1 MLRRFFV
8 GKKVYF
14 CHPLRYNISMK
25 RKETTEIIS
34 VMKPAEIGLT
44 QTEAEERLAAG
55 LGNSTK
61 RTGGKSYASIFVGNI
76 FTFFNLLGLAIMILM
91 AALGSYPNLFFG
103 VIIIANTTI
112 GIVQEIR
119 AKRTIDKLSLLN
131 APQVKVIRDGREQ
144 TIDASSVVRDDII
157 KIEAGNQIC
166 ADCVLLEGQLETDES
181 LLTGESEPVRK
192 AQNDT
197 LLSGSFAISGSCL
210 ARVEKVGAMSYV
222 QTLAAKAKKYQKP
235 KSELMRSINAIIKV
249 LAIIIFPLGI
259 ATFFTTVHQL
269 GGYAEWRQALI
280 QTSGSM
286 IGMIPSGLVL
296 LTSVALTV
304 SVIRLASK
312 KAMVKDLYCIEM
324 LARVNVLCLDKTGTI
339 TDGTMTVETV
349 LCEESELL
357 YELMP
362 EFISATGEKNQ
373 TARALENYFGAG
385 GKLNFSKVVPFSSA
399 RKYSAVSF
407 NERGTL
413 VVGAPEFV
421 PAAKKCME
429 SVDEYAKQGKRVLLV
444 AFSEKCMCGDELPDD
459 LVQLGLLVLK
469 DTVRPDAIETIKW
482 FKENDVLLKVIS
494 GDNPQTVS
502 VIAKEAGV
510 PDAEN
515 FVSLDGMTDEEVVAA
530 SRRYTVFGR
539 VNPEQKALLIKQ
551 FKLDGKTVAMTGD
564 GVNDILAMKEA
575 DCAVAMGAGSQ
586 ASKSVAHLVLFD
598 SKFSS
603 MPSVVAEG
611 RRVVNNIQNSSSLFL
626 MKTTMTIFTTL
637 LMICLGREYPF
648 EPRNLY
654 LIEFLVIGL
663 PSFFLALKPNKE
675 LITGRFISN
684 TLIRTIP
691 SGLALSLS
699 VGIMYLYESFGLG
712 APANIND
719 AQLMTLSTI
728 AMTLSGV
735 AALCVLC
742 YPFNWVNLCVALGSA
757 ALVALGLTVPFARNL
772 IGLADV
778 KGHALIVVIAV
789 AVSVVV
795 CVVGRIA
802 LELINNR
809 KKTGHEK
816 RTAA

>member
-1 MLRRFFV
+1 MRTLFV
-8 GKKVYF
+8 EKVYF
-14 CHPLRYNISMK
+14 SNEVRYNIFMR
-25 RKETTEIIS
+25 RKQEIEVVSILKS
-34 VMKPAEIGLT
+34 TNEGLT
-44 QTEAEERLAAG
+44 QSEVNERLAAG
-55 LGNSTK
+55 LGNETK
-61 RTGGKSYASIFVGNI
+61 RTGAKSYLSIFVGNI

-91 AALGSYPNLFFG
+91 AALGSYSNLLFG
-103 VIIIANTTI
+103 VIILANTTI

-131 APQVKVIRDGREQ
+131 APQVKVVRDCREQ
-144 TIDASSVVRDDII
+144 TIDANLVVRDDIV

-166 ADCVLLEGQLETDES
+166 ADCILLEGQLETDES

-192 AQNDT
+192 SIGDT
-197 LLSGSFAISGSCL
+197 LLSGSFVVSGSCV
-210 ARVEKVGAMSYV
+210 ARVEKAGAMSYI

-259 ATFFTTVHQL
+259 ATFFTTVHQF
-269 GGYAEWRQALI
+269 GGYEHWKQALI

-286 IGMIPSGLVL
+286 IGMIPSGMVL

-304 SVIRLASK
+304 SVIRLAAK

-349 LCEESELL
+349 IGEKTELL
-357 YELMP
+357 NKLMP
-362 EFISATGEKNQ
+362 EFISAFGDKNQ
-373 TARALENYFGAG
+373 TALALENYFGAG
-385 GKLNFSKVVPFSSA
+385 GKLVVSDKIPFSSA

-407 NERGTL
+407 ENGGTL

-421 PAAKKCME
+421 HADGNLGE
-429 SVDEYAKQGKRVLLV
+429 QVGQFTKQGKRVLLV
-444 AFSEKCMCGDELPDD
+444 AFSQKSLSGEQLPDELC
-459 LVQLGLLVLK
+459 QLGLIVLK

-482 FKENDVLLKVIS
+482 FTDNDVTLKVIS

-510 PDAEN
+510 KDAEN
-515 FVSLDGMTDEEVVAA
+515 FVSLDGLTDDEVIEA
-530 SRRYTVFGR
+530 SSRYTVFGR

-551 FKLDGKTVAMTGD
+551 FKLQGHTVAMTGD

-575 DCAVAMGAGSQ
+575 DCAVAMGSGSQ

-637 LMICLGREYPF
+637 LMICLGQEYPF

-663 PSFFLALKPNKE
+663 PSFFLALKPNKD

-691 SGLALSLS
+691 SGLALSLAVGIIYIYES
-699 VGIMYLYESFGLG
+699 VGFGTPVVLSTEQ
-712 APANIND
+712 I
-719 AQLMTLSTI
+719 MTLSTI
-728 AMTLSGV
+728 AMTVSGV
-735 AALCVLC
+735 VALCVLC
-742 YPFNWVNLCVALGSA
+742 YPFNWINLSVALGSA
-757 ALVALGLTVPFARNL
+757 ALVTLGLCLPIVRNL
-772 IGLADV
+772 IGLVDV
-778 KGHALIVVIAV
+778 KGHELIIVVAV
-789 AVSVVV
+789 AVSTVL
-795 CVVGRIA
+795 CVAGRIV
-802 LELINNR
+802 LEYVNR
-809 KKTGHEK
+809 KNENINKK
-816 RTAA
+816 RTVV

>member
-1 MLRRFFV
+1 MRTLFV
-8 GKKVYF
+8 EKVYF
-14 CHPLRYNISMK
+14 SNEVRYNIFMR
-25 RKETTEIIS
+25 RKQEIEVVSILKS
-34 VMKPAEIGLT
+34 TNEGLT
-44 QTEAEERLAAG
+44 QSEVNERLAAG
-55 LGNSTK
+55 LGNETK
-61 RTGGKSYASIFVGNI
+61 RTGAKSYLSIFVGNI

-91 AALGSYPNLFFG
+91 AALGSYSNLLFG
-103 VIIIANTTI
+103 VIILANTTI

-131 APQVKVIRDGREQ
+131 APQVKVVRDCREQ
-144 TIDASSVVRDDII
+144 TIDANLVVRDDIV

-166 ADCVLLEGQLETDES
+166 ADCILLEGQLETDES

-192 AQNDT
+192 SIGDT
-197 LLSGSFAISGSCL
+197 LLSGSFVVSGSCV
-210 ARVEKVGAMSYV
+210 ARVEKAGAMSYI

-259 ATFFTTVHQL
+259 ATFFTTVHQF
-269 GGYAEWRQALI
+269 GGYEHWKQALI

-286 IGMIPSGLVL
+286 IGMIPSGMVL

-304 SVIRLASK
+304 SVIRLAAK

-349 LCEESELL
+349 IGEKTELL
-357 YELMP
+357 NQLMP
-362 EFISATGEKNQ
+362 EFISAFGDKNQ
-373 TARALENYFGAG
+373 TALALENYFGAG
-385 GKLNFSKVVPFSSA
+385 GKLVVSDKIPFSSA

-407 NERGTL
+407 ENGGTL

-421 PAAKKCME
+421 HADGNLGE
-429 SVDEYAKQGKRVLLV
+429 QVGQFTKQGKRVLLV
-444 AFSEKCMCGDELPDD
+444 AFSQKSLSGEQLPDELC
-459 LVQLGLLVLK
+459 QLGLIVLK

-482 FKENDVLLKVIS
+482 FTDNDVTLKVIS

-510 PDAEN
+510 KDAEN
-515 FVSLDGMTDEEVVAA
+515 FVSLDGLTDDEVIEA
-530 SRRYTVFGR
+530 SSRYTVFGR

-551 FKLDGKTVAMTGD
+551 FKLQGHTVAMTGD

-575 DCAVAMGAGSQ
+575 DCAVAMGSGSQ

-637 LMICLGREYPF
+637 LMICLGQEYPF

-663 PSFFLALKPNKE
+663 PSFFLALKPNKD

-691 SGLALSLS
+691 SGLALSLAVGIIYIYES
-699 VGIMYLYESFGLG
+699 VGFGTPVVLSTEQ
-712 APANIND
+712 I
-719 AQLMTLSTI
+719 MTLSTI
-728 AMTLSGV
+728 AMTVSGV
-735 AALCVLC
+735 VALCVLC
-742 YPFNWVNLCVALGSA
+742 YPFNWINLSVALGSA
-757 ALVALGLTVPFARNL
+757 ALVTLGLCLPIVRNL
-772 IGLADV
+772 IGLVDV
-778 KGHALIVVIAV
+778 KGHELIIVVAV
-789 AVSVVV
+789 AVSTVL
-795 CVVGRIA
+795 CVAGRIV
-802 LELINNR
+802 LEYVNR
-809 KKTGHEK
+809 KNENINKK
-816 RTAA
+816 RTVV

>member
-1 MLRRFFV
+1 
-8 GKKVYF
+8 
-14 CHPLRYNISMK
+14 MK
-25 RKETTEIIS
+25 RKQATEVIS
-34 VMKPAEIGLT
+34 VLKPTDVGLT
-44 QTEAEERLAAG
+44 QAEVDERKAAG
-55 LGNSTK
+55 LGNETK
-61 RTGGKSYASIFVGNI
+61 RTGAKSYASIFIGNI

-131 APQVKVIRDGREQ
+131 APQVKAIRDCEEQ
-144 TIDASSVVRDDII
+144 TIDAASVVRDDII

-192 AQNDT
+192 TANDT
-197 LLSGSFAISGSCL
+197 LLSGSFAISGSCV
-210 ARVEKVGAMSYV
+210 ARVERAGAMSYV

-269 GGYAEWRQALI
+269 GGYEEWRQALI

-286 IGMIPSGLVL
+286 IGMIPSGMVL

-349 LCEESELL
+349 LCDKTELL
-357 YELMP
+357 HELMP
-362 EFISATGEKNQ
+362 EFISASGEKNQ
-373 TARALENYFGAG
+373 TARALEKYFGSG

-407 NERGTL
+407 ENRGTL

-421 PAAKKCME
+421 PASGNLSGEVEK
-429 SVDEYAKQGKRVLLV
+429 YTKQGKRVLLV
-444 AFSEKCMCGDELPDD
+444 AFSEKCLCGDGDGLPDD
-459 LVQLGLLVLK
+459 LCQLGLVVLK

-482 FKENDVLLKVIS
+482 FTDNDVMLKVIS

-510 PDAEN
+510 RDADN
-515 FVSLDGMTDEEVVAA
+515 FVSLDGMSDEEVIAA
-530 SRRYTVFGR
+530 SARYTVFGR
-539 VNPEQKALLIKQ
+539 VSPEQKALLIKQ
-551 FKLDGKTVAMTGD
+551 FKLQGKTVAMTGD

-598 SKFSS
+598 SRFSS

-699 VGIMYLYESFGLG
+699 VGIIYLYESFGFG
-712 APANIND
+712 APVSLEAPQI
-719 AQLMTLSTI
+719 MTLSTV
-728 AMTLSGV
+728 AMTVSGV
-735 AALCVLC
+735 VALCVLC
-742 YPFNWVNLCVALGSA
+742 YPFNWINLCVALGSA
-757 ALVALGLTVPFARNL
+757 ALVALGLCLPFARSL
-772 IGLADV
+772 IGLVDV
-778 KGHALIVVIAV
+778 KGHELIVVVAV
-789 AVSVVV
+789 AVSAVV
-795 CVVGRIA
+795 CVAGRIV
-802 LELINNR
+802 LEFVNNR
-809 KKTGHEK
+809 KEKKHEK

>member
-1 MLRRFFV
+1 M
-8 GKKVYF
+8 
-14 CHPLRYNISMK
+14 
-25 RKETTEIIS
+25 
-34 VMKPAEIGLT
+34 
-44 QTEAEERLAAG
+44 
-55 LGNSTK
+55 
-61 RTGGKSYASIFVGNI
+61 
-76 FTFFNLLGLAIMILM
+76 
-91 AALGSYPNLFFG
+91 
-103 VIIIANTTI
+103 
-112 GIVQEIR
+112 
-119 AKRTIDKLSLLN
+119 
-131 APQVKVIRDGREQ
+131 
-144 TIDASSVVRDDII
+144 
-157 KIEAGNQIC
+157 
-166 ADCVLLEGQLETDES
+166 
-181 LLTGESEPVRK
+181 
-192 AQNDT
+192 
-197 LLSGSFAISGSCL
+197 
-210 ARVEKVGAMSYV
+210 
-222 QTLAAKAKKYQKP
+222 
-235 KSELMRSINAIIKV
+235 
-249 LAIIIFPLGI
+249 
-259 ATFFTTVHQL
+259 
-269 GGYAEWRQALI
+269 
-280 QTSGSM
+280 
-286 IGMIPSGLVL
+286 
-296 LTSVALTV
+296 
-304 SVIRLASK
+304 
-312 KAMVKDLYCIEM
+312 
-324 LARVNVLCLDKTGTI
+324 
-339 TDGTMTVETV
+339 
-349 LCEESELL
+349 
-357 YELMP
+357 
-362 EFISATGEKNQ
+362 
-373 TARALENYFGAG
+373 
-385 GKLNFSKVVPFSSA
+385 
-399 RKYSAVSF
+399 SF

-772 IGLADV
+772 IGLVDV

-809 KKTGHEK
+809 KKTGYEK